1 MTEQT
6 FLKLKQKVESDRKR
20 GRALYSS
27 FGALGDSTRY
37 VIFKVLVQH
46 EGFCVSDV
54 ASIIGISIPAT
65 SQQLK
70 YLEANNLVVR
80 KRSGR
85 KICYEVNE
93 RNAIARSL
101 TILMQT

>member
-1 MTEQT
+1 MTGQT
-6 FLKLKQKVESDRKR
+6 FSKLKQKVEADRKR
-20 GRALYSS
+20 SRPLYSS

-37 VIFKVLVQH
+37 VIFNVLVQH

-54 ASIIGISIPAT
+54 ARIVGISVPAT

-70 YLEANNLVVR
+70 CLELSNLVIR

-85 KICYEVNE
+85 KICYEVNV
-93 RNAIARSL
+93 RNAIAQSL
-101 TILMQT
+101 THLMQS

>member
-6 FLKLKQKVESDRKR
+6 ILKLKQKVEVDRKQ
-20 GRALYSS
+20 GKALYSS

-37 VIFKVLVQH
+37 VIFKVLARH

-54 ASIIGISIPAT
+54 AHIVGISVPAT

-70 YLEANNLVVR
+70 YLELSNLVVR

-93 RNAIARSL
+93 GNTIARSL
-101 TILMQT
+101 THLMRS

>member
-1 MTEQT
+1 MTEQI
-6 FLKLKQKVESDRKR
+6 LSKLKQKVDSDRKQ

-37 VIFKVLVQH
+37 VIFKVLAQH

-70 YLEANNLVVR
+70 YLEVNDLVIR

-85 KICYEVNE
+85 KICYEIND
-93 RNAIARSL
+93 RNAIAKSL
-101 TILMQT
+101 TVLMQT

>member
-6 FLKLKQKVESDRKR
+6 FSKLKQKVKYDRR
-20 GRALYSS
+20 QGRALYSS

-37 VIFKVLVQH
+37 VIFKVLAQH

-54 ASIIGISIPAT
+54 ARIVGISIPAT

-70 YLEANNLVVR
+70 YLEANDLVIR

-85 KICYEVNE
+85 KICYEVNV
-93 RNAIARSL
+93 RNTIARSL
-101 TILMQT
+101 TVLMQT

>member
-6 FLKLKQKVESDRKR
+6 FLKLKQKVKVDRRQGKT
-20 GRALYSS
+20 LYSS

-37 VIFKVLVQH
+37 VIFKVLARH

-54 ASIIGISIPAT
+54 AYIVGISIPAT

-70 YLEANNLVVR
+70 YLESHNLVIR

-101 TILMQT
+101 TQLMRL

>member
-6 FLKLKQKVESDRKR
+6 FSKLKQKVEVDRKQ

-37 VIFKVLVQH
+37 VIFNVLVQH

-54 ASIIGISIPAT
+54 ARIIGISVPAT

-70 YLEANNLVVR
+70 YLELSKLVTR
-80 KRSGR
+80 RRSGR
-85 KICYEVNE
+85 KICYKVNV

-101 TILMQT
+101 THLMRS